1 MKKKLMMVAVLLGAL
16 SLGACVDDNES
27 ASVTAIR
34 NAKAAQ
40 LEALARLAD
49 AQAEAAKIVAEAE
62 AAYQNALAAAKEQ
75 ETAEAQARFEA
86 EMETIKAEAE
96 ARLWEAKKNAA
107 MYEQQMLD
115 QADERLKQLYAD
127 YYTALE
133 TLSGLQEQ
141 KAQADYDLTRYKS
154 NLASVDEY
162 VTKQTAIK
170 QASIDDKNVEIE
182 AWKTYSGIDKADL
195 YLEQDKLLQA
205 KYDTFAKYQAA
216 KDAAEPLKEASDAV
230 LDLYDADYE
239 GTSTVA
245 AVAALQKYNLE
256 YKDACGNWFLGTT
269 MADARNELEASVNKG
284 YASYDEIEDWGG
296 GTFVI
301 PNSLYVNGY
310 YITISPVREETISLS
325 DELNVQN
332 EVNVPL
338 YSLQSEEIT
347 TLMTQCY
354 ATGKSSVEETL
365 GSPASDSKLATG
377 YYLTKENQETT
388 LAKAQKTLTEAQ
400 EEFTKLEKAYKV
412 ASDAKD
418 VAQADYDAKDAAY
431 TAAQEATAAA
441 QTEYNKAV
449 AGGDQDEMDAAQE
462 ALDAARKAEEK
473 ALEARTDSY
482 DALQDANDDLTEAET
497 DYNTSKNTTLP
508 DAKNAVNAAE
518 LALAQTNDA
527 IENFK
532 KQIDNWDDIQA
543 AWTALVTALQ
553 NADYATEVKGLAAN
567 EAVAAYITAAIAEQ
581 DAKDLYDDAVI
592 AAGVVNSLLS
602 NSDVKDPDAE
612 IRTLESE
619 IAELETQIAS
629 LKETYVNGLWS
640 AADYEKAIAE
650 KEAEVKGLESQI
662 EVQEAIVE
670 MAKAR
675 VEEAIAD
682 MTPAA

>member
-62 AAYQNALAAAKEQ
+62 AAYQKALAAAKEQ
-75 ETAEAQARFEA
+75 KTAEAQARFEA
-86 EMETIKAEAE
+86 EMEAIKAEAE
-96 ARLWEAKKNAA
+96 ADLWEAKKNAA
-107 MYEQQMLD
+107 KSEQEMMD

-127 YYTALE
+127 YYTALG
-133 TLSGLQEQ
+133 TLSDLQEQ

-170 QASIDDKNVEIE
+170 QANIDRKNVEIE

-205 KYDTFAKYQAA
+205 KYDAFAKYQAA
-216 KDAAEPLKEASDAV
+216 KEAAEPLKEASDAV

-269 MADARNELEASVNKG
+269 MADARNELEASVDKG
-284 YASYDEIEDWGG
+284 YASYEEIEDLGG
-296 GTFVI
+296 VFVI

-310 YITISPVREETISLS
+310 YITISPVKEETISLS
-325 DELNVQN
+325 DELDAQN
-332 EVNVPL
+332 KVNVPL

-347 TLMTQCY
+347 TVMTQCY
-354 ATGKSSVEETL
+354 ATGKSNVEETL

-377 YYLTKENQETT
+377 YYLTKENQEAT
-388 LAKAQKTLTEAQ
+388 LAEAQKKLTEAQ
-400 EEFTKLEKAYKV
+400 EEFAKLEKAYKV

-418 VAQADYDAKDAAY
+418 AAQADYDAKDAAY
-431 TAAQEATAAA
+431 TAAQKATATA

-449 AGGDQDEMDAAQE
+449 AGGDQDEIDAAQK
-462 ALDAARKAEEK
+462 ALDAAQKAEDK
-473 ALEARTDSY
+473 ALEARTDAS
-482 DALQDANDDLTEAET
+482 DALQEANSDLIDAYNA
-497 DYNTSKNTTLP
+497 YNTSMNTTLP
-508 DAKNAVNAAE
+508 GAKTAVNAAE

-532 KQIDNWDDIQA
+532 KQIANWDEAQA
-543 AWTALVTALQ
+543 AWIALVAALQ
-553 NADYATEVKGLAAN
+553 DADYATEVKGLAAN

-581 DAKDLYDDAVI
+581 EANEAYLDAVT
-592 AAGVVNSLLS
+592 AAGVVNDLLNDS
-602 NSDVKDPDAE
+602 NVKDPADE

-619 IAELETQIAS
+619 IAKLEAEIAA
-629 LKETYVNGLWS
+629 LKENYGSGLPNT
-640 AADYEKAIAE
+640 AADYEKMIAE

>member
-86 EMETIKAEAE
+86 EMEAIKAEAE

-170 QASIDDKNVEIE
+170 QASIDEKNVEIE

-205 KYDTFAKYQAA
+205 KYDAFAKYQAA

-230 LDLYDADYE
+230 LDLYNVNYE

-245 AVAALQKYNLE
+245 AVAALQKYYEKE
-256 YKDACGNWFLGTT
+256 YFANYWFSDWTE
-269 MADARNELEASVNKG
+269 AANAIQASVDKG
-284 YASYDEIEDWGG
+284 LVDYSDLKYNYNDGSYTVYAMSI
-296 GTFVI
+296 
-301 PNSLYVNGY
+301 YVNGTQY
-310 YITISPVREETISLS
+310 FVAPIVIETISLS
-325 DELNVQN
+325 EELTSLN
-332 EVNVPL
+332 EVGVPL
-338 YSLQSEEIT
+338 YSLRNESAT
-347 TLMTQCY
+347 TFMNQYY
-354 ATGKSSVEETL
+354 ATGKSQVEGWL

-377 YYLTKENQETT
+377 MYLSKEQYEKILSEAQKALTK
-388 LAKAQKTLTEAQ
+388 AQ
-400 EEFTKLEKAYKV
+400 EEFTELEKAYKV
-412 ASDAKD
+412 ASDARD
-418 VAQADYDAKDAAY
+418 AAQADYDTKAATLAAAQNAL
-431 TAAQEATAAA
+431 TAAQTALD
-441 QTEYNKAV
+441 KAL
-449 AGGDQDEMDAAQE
+449 AGGNQDEIDDAQDKVADAQDDVDD
-462 ALDAARKAEEK
+462 ALDAANA
-473 ALEARTDSY
+473 
-482 DALQDANDDLTEAET
+482 ANDDLIEANNDYYDAQSE
-497 DYNTSKNTTLP
+497 YNTSKYTTLP
-508 DAKNAVNAAE
+508 DAEDDVKDAE
-518 LALAQTNDA
+518 LNLAQTNDQ
-527 IENFK
+527 IENYK
-532 KQIDNWDDIQA
+532 NQIANWDDIQA

-581 DAKDLYDDAVI
+581 DAKDLYDDAVT

-602 NSDVKDPDAE
+602 DSNVKDPDAE

>member
-62 AAYQNALAAAKEQ
+62 AAYQNALAEAKKQ

-86 EMETIKAEAE
+86 ELEAIKAEAE

-107 MYEQQMLD
+107 MYEQQMMD

-127 YYTALE
+127 YYIALE
-133 TLSGLQEQ
+133 ELSGLQEQ

-162 VTKQTAIK
+162 ITKQTAIK
-170 QASIDDKNVEIE
+170 QASIDRKNVEIE

-205 KYDTFAKYQAA
+205 KYDAFAKYQTA
-216 KDAAEPLKEASDAV
+216 KEAAEPLKEASDAV
-230 LDLYDADYE
+230 LDLYNVNYE

-245 AVAALQKYNLE
+245 AVVALQKYTLLSQNS
-256 YKDACGNWFLGTT
+256 YANWFLGSTQ
-269 MADARNELEASVNKG
+269 ADAERMLQTSVDKG
-284 YASYDEIEDWGG
+284 YASYSDIQNNN
-296 GTFVI
+296 GTYTI
-301 PNSLYVNGY
+301 LAYNINGY
-310 YITISPVREETISLS
+310 FVVPVVKEEISLS
-325 DELNVQN
+325 EELTYPN
-332 EVNVPL
+332 EVEVPL
-338 YSLQSEEIT
+338 YSLRNEATIT
-347 TLMTQCY
+347 LLNQYY
-354 ATGKSSVEETL
+354 ATGKSQVEETL
-365 GSPASDSKLATG
+365 GSPASADKLATG
-377 YYLTKENQETT
+377 YYLTKENQEAT
-388 LAKAQKTLTEAQ
+388 LAEAQKKLTEAQ
-400 EEFTKLEKAYKV
+400 EEFAKLEKAYKV

-418 VAQADYDAKDAAY
+418 AAQADYDAKDAAY
-431 TAAQEATAAA
+431 TAAQKATAAA
-441 QTEYNKAV
+441 QTEYNKAL
-449 AGGDQDEMDAAQE
+449 AGGDQDEIDAAQK
-462 ALDAARKAEEK
+462 ALDAAQKAEDK
-473 ALEARTDSY
+473 ALEARTDAN
-482 DALQDANDDLTEAET
+482 DALQEANSDFTDAET
-497 DYNTSKNTTLP
+497 AYNTSKNTTLP
-508 DAKNAVNAAE
+508 SAKNAVNAAE
-518 LALAQTNDA
+518 SALAQTNDE

-532 KQIDNWDDIQA
+532 KQIANWDETQA
-543 AWTALVTALQ
+543 AWIALVTALQ

-581 DAKDLYDDAVI
+581 EAKDVYDEAVI
-592 AAGVVNSLLS
+592 AAEVVNGLLS
-602 NSDVKDPDAE
+602 DSNVKDPAEE

-619 IAELETQIAS
+619 IAELETQIAG
-629 LKETYVNGLWS
+629 LKEIGVNGLWS
-640 AADYEKAIAE
+640 AAEYEKAIAN